1 MGREH
6 DWKEIEKTQLNYEQG
21 LKDQYKGI
29 DIIKISK
36 ENRKTIHKMKKINA
50 KADKLVRALLIWY
63 VIFLILLII
72 FGTYIYIMYL
82 NNIKNRVNIDFIADL
97 KDCYGINA
105 KVIKKDVDKS
115 GNGKYVLK
123 SKEKK
128 PIEFIVIKEFGRY
141 TFDYFDRTLKEEYEK
156 SGDEIKKTFES
167 HENHE
172 NSGLLKYSL
181 IAEPTSLN
189 DIDSIVNKF
198 VQMRDNA
205 GKHFGFDWNV
215 NIRTDGVNQR
225 ILSMGETED
234 EESICRRAKCEYVV
248 TEVELEKEEKFT
260 EEEIERY
267 YKPYALNLFV
277 NGEKVLSKL
286 SKPAM
291 QQNVIYDYYNE
302 DYTMPISALED
313 IEGIQITYD
322 KYSTPLELTF
332 KNKTYKIGGATV
344 DLEHDTVPTY
354 IEVQTLKQI
363 LGAEL
368 EFDYKKQT
376 LNIAM
381 ELIGRN

>member
-1 MGREH
+1 MGREQ

-21 LKDQYKGI
+21 IKDQYKGI
-29 DIIKISK
+29 DIVKISK

-50 KADKLVRALLIWY
+50 KADKLVKALLIWY
-63 VIFLILLII
+63 VIFLILLIML
-72 FGTYIYIMYL
+72 GLYIYIMYL
-82 NNIKNRVNIDFIADL
+82 NNIKSRVNIDFISDL
-97 KDCYGINA
+97 KDCYAINA
-105 KVIKKDVDKS
+105 KVIKKDIDKS

-128 PIEFIVIKEFGRY
+128 PIEFIVIKEFGSY
-141 TFDYFDRTLKEEYEK
+141 MFDYFDRTLKEEYEK

-234 EESICRRAKCEYVV
+234 EESICRRAKCEYVF
-248 TEVELEKEEKFT
+248 TEVELKKEEKFT

-313 IEGIQITYD
+313 IEGVQITYD

-344 DLEHDTVPTY
+344 NLEHNTIPTY
-354 IEVQTLKQI
+354 IEVQNVKQI
-363 LGAEL
+363 LEAEL

-376 LNIAM
+376 LNIVM
-381 ELIGRN
+381 K

>member
-1 MGREH
+1 MGREQ

-36 ENRKTIHKMKKINA
+36 ENRKTIHKIKKINA

-105 KVIKKDVDKS
+105 KVIEKDIDKS

-128 PIEFIVIKEFGRY
+128 PIEFIVIKKFGSY

-156 SGDEIKKTFES
+156 SSDEIKKTFEP
-167 HENHE
+167 HEEYNVNGGFKYNL
-172 NSGLLKYSL
+172 NSNASSL
-181 IAEPTSLN
+181 S
-189 DIDSIVNKF
+189 DIDNIVHKY

-205 GKHFGFDWNV
+205 GKHFGYNWNV
-215 NIRTDGVNQR
+215 NINFDGMTEK
-225 ILSMGETED
+225 IWSMGSNED
-234 EESICRRAKCEYVV
+234 EESISRRVKCEYVV
-248 TEVELEKEEKFT
+248 AKVNGGDNTKFT
-260 EEEIERY
+260 DEEITRY
-267 YKPYALNLFV
+267 YKPYSLKVFINGKEVYTTIMNQQVQQTALYSYS
-277 NGEKVLSKL
+277 E
-286 SKPAM
+286 
-291 QQNVIYDYYNE
+291 E
-302 DYTMPISALED
+302 DYTMPISALGE
-313 IEGIQITYD
+313 IEEIQITYN

-332 KNKTYKIGGATV
+332 KDKTYKIGGSTV
-344 DLEHDTVPTY
+344 DLENSTIPTY
-354 IEVQTLKQI
+354 VEVQTLKQI
-363 LGAEL
+363 IGAKL
-368 EFDYKKQT
+368 EFNYKEQT
-376 LNIAM
+376 LNIVVK
-381 ELIGRN
+381 

>member
-1 MGREH
+1 MGREQ

-21 LKDQYKGI
+21 IKDQYKGI

-128 PIEFIVIKEFGRY
+128 PIEFIVIKEFGSY

-156 SGDEIKKTFES
+156 SSDEIKKTFEP
-167 HENHE
+167 HE
-172 NSGLLKYSL
+172 KYNVNGEFKYNLNANASSL
-181 IAEPTSLN
+181 S
-189 DIDSIVNKF
+189 DIDNIVHKY

-205 GKHFGFDWNV
+205 GKHFGYNWNV
-215 NIRTDGVNQR
+215 NINFDGMTKK
-225 ILSMGETED
+225 IWSMGSNED
-234 EESICRRAKCEYVV
+234 EESINRRIKCEYVV
-248 TEVELEKEEKFT
+248 SKIDGGDNTKFT
-260 EEEIERY
+260 DEEITRY
-267 YKPYALNLFV
+267 YKPYSLKVFINGKEVYITIMNQQVQQTALYSYS
-277 NGEKVLSKL
+277 E
-286 SKPAM
+286 
-291 QQNVIYDYYNE
+291 E
-302 DYTMPISALED
+302 DYTMPISALGE
-313 IEGIQITYD
+313 IEEIQITYD
-322 KYSTPLELTF
+322 RYSTSLELTF
-332 KNKTYKIGGATV
+332 KDKTYKIGGSTV
-344 DLEHDTVPTY
+344 DLENSTIPTY
-354 IEVQTLKQI
+354 VEVQTLKQI
-363 LGAEL
+363 IGAKL
-368 EFDYKKQT
+368 EFNYKEQK
-376 LNIAM
+376 LNIVVK
-381 ELIGRN
+381 

>member
-1 MGREH
+1 MGREQ

-21 LKDQYKGI
+21 IKDQYKGI
-29 DIIKISK
+29 DIVKISK

-50 KADKLVRALLIWY
+50 KADKLVKALFIWY
-63 VIFLILLII
+63 VIFLILLIML
-72 FGTYIYIMYL
+72 GLYIYIMYL
-82 NNIKNRVNIDFIADL
+82 NNIKSRVNIDFISDL

-105 KVIKKDVDKS
+105 KVIKKDIDKS

-128 PIEFIVIKEFGRY
+128 PIEFIVIKEFGSY
-141 TFDYFDRTLKEEYEK
+141 MFDYFDRTLKEEYEK

-313 IEGIQITYD
+313 IKGVQITYD

-332 KNKTYKIGGATV
+332 KNKTYKIGGATAN
-344 DLEHDTVPTY
+344 LEHNIIPTY
-354 IEVQTLKQI
+354 IEVQNVKQI
-363 LGAEL
+363 LEAEL

-376 LNIAM
+376 LNIVM
-381 ELIGRN
+381 K

>member
-21 LKDQYKGI
+21 IKDQYKGI
-29 DIIKISK
+29 DIVKISK

-128 PIEFIVIKEFGRY
+128 PIEFIVIKKFGSY